1 MEKKNGI
8 FKNGYTTALERKLN
22 AKLLGCNIKA
32 SPHIE
37 SRLKLLKRQY
47 DAITEMQGVADM
59 QWDKKE
65 NVLMCEDDNVWED
78 WVRTH
83 TDAKELRNKQFP
95 YYNDLHFLFG
105 NRGTRK
111 GNNNELDGDKVL
123 DDEENDAT
131 ANLMVGDSLDEDDRG
146 NYEAFQG
153 GSFDEVVEHYKKSQT
168 QRDCIRNASNGND
181 EGASDRPEGSN
192 RANKSNDENLL
203 EDVNIRTDTQHHAST
218 TKVSNKMSCNNGS
231 GSYVRKYKG

>member
-1 MEKKNGI
+1 M
-8 FKNGYTTALERKLN
+8 T
-22 AKLLGCNIKA
+22 
-32 SPHIE
+32 
-37 SRLKLLKRQY
+37 
-47 DAITEMQGVADM
+47 M
-59 QWDKKE
+59 
-65 NVLMCEDDNVWED
+65 WED

-83 TDAKELRNKQFP
+83 TDAKGLGNKQFP

-153 GSFDEVVEHYKKSQT
+153 GSFDEVVEYYKKSQT
-168 QRDCIRNASNGND
+168 QRDCIRNASNG
-181 EGASDRPEGSN
+181 
-192 RANKSNDENLL
+192 ANKSNDENLL
-203 EDVNIRTDTQHHAST
+203 EDVNIRTDTQHCAST
-218 TKVSNKMSCNNGS
+218 TRVSNKMSCNNGS
-231 GSYVRKYKG
+231 GSSEIRELAKIFETFLDKYQ